1 MSQDK
6 AKKKK
11 SIIKE
16 QTESYGDFDRREI
29 IDYIEYELKPSPTFT
44 HQQLVTRLWNLI
56 YMTCHLA
63 GEIIVAPM
71 DVHLDEGNV
80 FQPDLIFISNENRHI
95 IKERIEGVPDLVVEI
110 LSPSTSSNDKIH
122 KKAQYERFGVKEYW
136 IVDPVHLIID
146 QFVLVNHKYQLH
158 ATYDEL
164 GAVTSELF
172 SCISVDLNVLFKDI
186 KRS

>member
-1 MSQDK
+1 
-6 AKKKK
+6 
-11 SIIKE
+11 
-16 QTESYGDFDRREI
+16 
-29 IDYIEYELKPSPTFT
+29 
-44 HQQLVTRLWNLI
+44 
-56 YMTCHLA
+56 
-63 GEIIVAPM
+63 M
-71 DVHLDEGNV
+71 DVHLDEGNI

-95 IKERIEGVPDLVVEI
+95 IKERIEGAPDLVAEI

-164 GAVTSELF
+164 NTLTSARF
-172 SCISVDLNVLFKDI
+172 TCISVDLNLLFKDI
-186 KRS
+186 KRI